1 MEIIKKYP
9 KAIQWIFLFII
20 FFGLC
25 FAIQIPE
32 GYEFA
37 KAGTE
42 FIDKD
47 KLDQTKYSV
56 FWRLPAFI
64 AWMPGWIN
72 DSVYFLLNEWFPI
85 EYFDSSIQETKSRPL
100 VLHITRLI
108 SSSMLFLIQFIREI
122 LIGGVDTIVAFTSW
136 DFLSANPWAK
146 LPGLP
151 WTIVAGGAVLLGYK
165 LSGKNL
171 AIFAAITMIFIS
183 AFGQWKPSMQT
194 LSFVLVAAPISF
206 ALGLGFGVW
215 AYRSKRVENIL
226 NPLLNVAQ
234 TMPHYSYLV
243 PIMVLF
249 GIGDHAGAIAT
260 IIFATPPMV
269 RLTLLGLRK
278 VSPEV
283 IEAGKMS
290 GCTDYQLLSEVLIPT
305 ARRDI
310 LIGVNQVI
318 MQCLA
323 MAVIASFIGAKGL
336 GWNLLLALNQLR
348 IGLALEAGVCITLIA
363 VLLDKLSLAWANK
376 QKNYFENPTDFE
388 KNKYLYIFGGVV
400 IAGYLLSFIGTFL
413 FKEGFNY
420 FFIVPHN
427 KGISTEAFWNAG
439 VDWVLANFFDTLKIF
454 NTWLIVDVLIPM
466 KNAFLRMPIVAT
478 FILFMGAGYIIGG
491 IRSALVIGSFTLFIA
506 LTEWWDRALITM
518 YMATFG
524 VLVSGI
530 LGITI
535 GTLSAQNKTS
545 SRIAIGVCDTL
556 QTFPSFVY
564 LIPVIML
571 FGVTDT
577 SVLIAVVVYATIPAT
592 RYTIEGLRSVPSALH
607 DAGSMSGVTRLQ
619 RWIKIELPLAFPHM
633 MLGIN
638 QTVVCALF
646 MVIIGAMIGTTDLG
660 QYILKALSDRQG
672 TGNGLMLGLCVAFI
686 GLAVDNLIRT
696 WADQRKKLLGIE

>member
-260 IIFATPPMV
+260 IIFATSPMV

-638 QTVVCALF
+638 QTVVFALF